1 MLCSVCRLLFTSYLE
16 QPIWPS
22 SRVNEAKKNATQQM
36 NQFIW
41 GCVVCHWYW
50 GRARAQR
57 GFVYV
62 MLLRGCGGEKR
73 NRACTYRE
81 TLRCIR
87 VNMVTWRSLI
97 LHILSMCVCVCVP
110 LCIQH
115 TKRMRCVMY
124 PLVVCLLRTNNF
136 ALFRKG

>member
-22 SRVNEAKKNATQQM
+22 SKVNEAKKNATQQM

-62 MLLRGCGGEKR
+62 MLLRGCGGEKH

-81 TLRCIR
+81 TLRCVR
-87 VNMVTWRSLI
+87 VKMVTWRSII
-97 LHILSMCVCVCVP
+97 LHILSMCVCVCVCS
-110 LCIQH
+110 L
-115 TKRMRCVMY
+115 MY
-124 PLVVCLLRTNNF
+124 PAYKAHEMCYVSTGCVSASN
-136 ALFRKG
+136 